1 MARTKA
7 QSPPVRD
14 LLTQLAQYLDDANYR
29 STLDALLA
37 EAREHNVDGVSAT
50 SWEGNATLES
60 MWQLWKEQKG
70 AFPTAQVGTAPKK
83 ESRKEGKKA
92 TKEAES
98 SSEDSSDGSDSEDVT
113 EGKKAGVVD
122 DEAESTSNASSDE
135 EEKKVAPAGT
145 KRKREVTPDSSSDE
159 SSSDN
164 SSSDSSDDSSDD
176 EAAPPA
182 KRTKTEAKDDSS
194 DDDSSDDLS
203 SDSGAAGGVDV
214 VMDSSSDSSSGT
226 SSSDSD
232 SDSDSDSSSGSSSSS
247 AESDGTVASSSS
259 SSSSGSDSDSD
270 SPPPPKKKAKK
281 AASPEKKP
289 APEEVKP
296 KKETKK
302 SKKAKPTIQPAAEND
317 SAASSVTLPP
327 NSPIKED
334 LVVPTSALSTLDPSI
349 STPASTS
356 ADETSGIHPDR
367 LRRMPPSTTTSAP
380 PTTTVPATAENVAKL
395 KKSNVPFSRI
405 PKDTFVD
412 PKFSSNEYVSYDY
425 ADRAHRDLIVT
436 KGKGFTKEKNKKKRG
451 AYRGG
456 AIDFTPK
463 GIKFDD

>member
-1 MARTKA
+1 MARTKPK
-7 QSPPVRD
+7 SPPVRD
-14 LLTQLAQYLDDANYR
+14 LLAQLAQYLEKANYR
-29 STLDALLA
+29 STLTALLA
-37 EAREHNVDGVSAT
+37 EAREHEVDGVSAS
-50 SWEGNATLES
+50 SWEDDATLES

-70 AFPTAQVGTAPKK
+70 AFPTATVEAAPKE
-83 ESRKEGKKA
+83 ESK
-92 TKEAES
+92 KEAAES
-98 SSEDSSDGSDSEDVT
+98 NEDSSDDSDSDDET
-113 EGKKAGVVD
+113 EGKKTEVVD
-122 DEAESTSNASSDE
+122 DEAESTSDDSSDE
-135 EEKKVAPAGT
+135 EEEKKVEPAGT
-145 KRKREVTPDSSSDE
+145 KRKREATPDSSSED
-159 SSSDN
+159 SSEND

-176 EAAPPA
+176 ETAPPA
-182 KRTKTEAKDDSS
+182 KRTKTDAKDESSSDDSS
-194 DDDSSDDLS
+194 DDSSS
-203 SDSGAAGGVDV
+203 ESGGAGGVDV
-214 VMDSSSDSSSGT
+214 DMDSSSA

-232 SDSDSDSSSGSSSSS
+232 SDSDSNSDSDSSSGSSSES
-247 AESDGTVASSSS
+247 AESDDSSDSSSS
-259 SSSSGSDSDSD
+259 SDSD
-270 SPPPPKKKAKK
+270 SPPPSKKKVKK

-289 APEEVKP
+289 APGEDKP
-296 KKETKK
+296 KKDTKK

-334 LVVPTSALSTLDPSI
+334 LVVPTSALSALDPSA

-367 LRRMPPSTTTSAP
+367 LRRMPATANAP
-380 PTTTVPATAENVAKL
+380 TTTTVPATAENVAKL